1 MDTKQIAFPN
11 DQLLPHPFSTKFNF
25 DEMVHKCE
33 KWCTHPNINFFIVG
47 LLGCMAML
55 GRKRVQKIL
64 IFHYKGP
71 TIFIP
76 IWTIW
81 KKSKR
86 VICNILNTWA
96 WNIMWFMYVLS
107 VQQHMSLL
115 LLSKLIG
122 FVILVPIW
130 LPIFI

>member
-1 MDTKQIAFPN
+1 
-11 DQLLPHPFSTKFNF
+11 
-25 DEMVHKCE
+25 
-33 KWCTHPNINFFIVG
+33 
-47 LLGCMAML
+47 MAML

-81 KKSKR
+81 KNAKDDLQYIEYVSLEYN
-86 VICNILNTWA
+86 VVCVCFCQFNT
-96 WNIMWFMYVLS
+96 IGVD
-107 VQQHMSLL
+107 

-122 FVILVPIW
+122 FVMPIR
-130 LPIFI
+130 LPVFI